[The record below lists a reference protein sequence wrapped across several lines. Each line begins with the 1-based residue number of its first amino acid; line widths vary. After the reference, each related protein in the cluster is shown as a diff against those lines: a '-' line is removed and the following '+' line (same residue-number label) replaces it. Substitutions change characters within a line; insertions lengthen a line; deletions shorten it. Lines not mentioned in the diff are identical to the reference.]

1 MHSAIA
7 ATLKLFL
14 NAEKASLS
22 RKILSVFGN
31 NIEGIITR
39 SNQGLFAV
47 NVEDMVVGREL
58 LRTGCYG
65 EEEIERA
72 LKFVQKDS
80 SVLII
85 GAHIGALAIP
95 LSRHCKRVTAI
106 EANPDTFKL
115 LESNILLNK
124 ASNIEALNIA
134 ASDKTET
141 LQFVMNRA
149 NSGGSKRM
157 PKIKHNFY
165 FSDSPQVVDVQAVS
179 LDELLGPRHFDLVIM
194 DIEGSE
200 YFALKGMQKIL
211 QSANS
216 LFIEFLP
223 HHLKN
228 VAGVTVTELL
238 NYINPN
244 FEYLFV
250 PSKSRRTN
258 RQEFIATLQC
268 MYDAG
273 DGDEGLVF
281 SKREVL

>member
-1 MHSAIA
+1 
-7 ATLKLFL
+7 
-14 NAEKASLS
+14 
-22 RKILSVFGN
+22 
-31 NIEGIITR
+31 
-39 SNQGLFAV
+39 
-47 NVEDMVVGREL
+47 MVVGRKL
-58 LRTGCYG
+58 RRTGCYG

-95 LSRHCKRVTAI
+95 LSRHCRRVTAI

-124 ASNIEALNIA
+124 ASNIEALNTA

-238 NYINPN
+238 NYIRAC
-244 FEYLFV
+244 LQL
-250 PSKSRRTN
+250 SRI
-258 RQEFIATLQC
+258 IAAANCTPARKFL
-268 MYDAG
+268 AS
-273 DGDEGLVF
+273 L
-281 SKREVL
+281 S

>member
-1 MHSAIA
+1 MHSSIE
-7 ATLKLFL
+7 TLKLFL
-14 NAEKASLS
+14 KAEKASLS

-39 SNQGLFAV
+39 SDQGLFAV
-47 NVEDMVVGREL
+47 SVDDMIVGREV
-58 LRTGCYG
+58 LRTGCWG
-65 EEEIERA
+65 EAEIQRA
-72 LKFVQKDS
+72 LKFVQKES
-80 SVLII
+80 TVLII
-85 GAHIGALAIP
+85 GAHIGTLAIP
-95 LSRHCKRVTAI
+95 LSRHCRHVTAI

-124 ASNIEALNIA
+124 ASNIEALNVA
-134 ASDKTET
+134 ASDKSET
-141 LQFVMNRA
+141 LQFLMSRV

-165 FSDSPQVVDVQAVS
+165 FYDSPQVADVQAVS

-211 QSANS
+211 QSADS

-228 VAGVTVTELL
+228 VAGVTVAELL
-238 NYINPN
+238 NYISSN

-250 PSKSRRTN
+250 PSKSRRAN
-258 RQEFIATLQC
+258 RHEFLATLQC

-273 DGDEGLVF
+273 EEDDGLVF
-281 SKREVL
+281 SKTQVL